1 MVDNRDELRHKAREL
16 ALQHAPKRSDRSR
29 TGLLKLIEADL
40 ESLRAFANHLQLHPA
55 SCTQPAEDWLL
66 DNIEFIGDQ
75 VKGVQQHFTGAL
87 LDNLPYL
94 RKERQY
100 RIQSICGEYIAL
112 VDGVLD
118 ETSLVEFV
126 NAYQEV
132 SVLTVAEAW
141 SIPLF
146 LRLALI
152 HQLTDVMLQV
162 QDRRA
167 ICMDVERLLGQFE
180 PGAWNTESLG
190 AKLEEEGQSFPLSGA
205 WAVHLI
211 SHLREWADHAA
222 SVREWLICQFENG
235 GRDLDQIVTYEQQL
249 QASYQRK
256 AGHLISGLRKNER
269 LSWEDA
275 FAHISLVEQTLRQD
289 RTDTYPKLDAG
300 SRGTIRHRVEVLAR
314 RLGVQENLI
323 AREALVLAEQ
333 APAMP
338 VGMAVE
344 SISAEQA
351 SPTKTS
357 SVSSVST
364 ADLMPRRSFLAYY
377 LFEPRGVS
385 ELQRSLKKCSK
396 PRPLPGNRLL
406 GRGKTSYMTLLACLF
421 AAFWIALAFI
431 IGGGQGITP
440 WGWLIVVLA
449 LALPASDW
457 AVTSLHF
464 IIECAIRPNTLLRY
478 DFSAGVP
485 AEAATMVVIPVIWS
499 SHEEVDEMVDRLEI
513 HYLANR
519 SPHIHYA
526 ILGDFTDSRLERLP
540 EDDRLAAYAKG
551 KMEMLYKRYS
561 SSNETTFHLYQRS
574 RRWNPGEEVYMGWER
589 KRGKLVEFVE
599 LLKGSNET
607 SYDYTYGNTAVL
619 PRIRYIITLDADT
632 QLPLESAH
640 RMIGA
645 LHLPY
650 NRPRLNEKRS
660 RVVEGYGVLQ
670 PRIGIHL
677 ESALQSRLAG
687 LWSAP
692 GVDPYSFAASDP
704 YQDALGE
711 GIFTGKGIFDVD
723 AFAETLCERIPENR
737 VLSHDLLEGG
747 FLRVG
752 LLTDVELID
761 DHPVKFIAY
770 QKRIHRWVRGDWQL
784 LGWLFPQMKSRR
796 GELLPVDL
804 SFITRWQIIDNL
816 RRSLLPIALFALLL
830 GFTVLP
836 GTPWR
841 WLAVVLATM
850 FIPIV
855 RQLVNLPRTGWH
867 PRGIEMAAAHA
878 GLVLLALPFQ
888 AVLMADAIARTLYR
902 LSISNRRLLEWT
914 SSSHIER
921 TNRENAHP
929 PLLGMTAGYVLVLL
943 VAAAS
948 ILQPDPY
955 IAGIGLALCLLW
967 AMAPVVIRWLDQAEP
982 EKREP
987 LSVHDERDLRELA
1000 RQIWAFYE
1008 DYTVAEDHWL
1018 PPDNVQLDPLN
1029 GVAHR
1034 TSPTNIG
1041 FLLTASLTAR
1051 DFGFINSAELLQRL
1065 ERTIHT
1071 VEQMEKWNGHLF
1083 NWYDTLTLKPL
1094 IPVYVSTVDSGNF
1107 VASLI
1112 AVKQGVAEWLMKEFS
1127 GKSHSE
1133 RKRIDPYGRDDLH
1146 FEFAAELEKLKQG
1159 ASHGADQIL
1168 ERGRELLERLEALIT
1183 GTDFRPLYDHKAKL
1197 FVLGYHAA
1205 SGERDAV
1212 LYDLLASEARQTSFV
1227 AIALGQISVSHWMA
1241 LGRAARSQGGH
1252 TTLVSWSGT
1261 MFEYLMPWLLMR
1273 TYPKTIWDSTYR
1285 GAVRQQMAYAME
1297 RGVPFGIS
1305 ESGYYAF
1312 DYQKNYQ
1319 YRAFGVPGLGFKR
1332 GLEQDLVLAPY
1343 AAVMALPYAVAQ
1355 GMDNLRWME
1364 KMGARGKYG
1373 FYEAIDCTPER
1384 IPDGSKAEIIRSFM
1398 AHHQGMSL
1406 LTIANMLHDHN
1417 MIERF
1422 HRDKRIQAAELLLQE
1437 RIPAKPAQVRL
1448 EAVPRQRIAQ
1458 SEKPQASPVR
1468 FYPSAATPVPEA
1480 VILSNGSFTTVVTN
1494 SGSGQLRSQGLAVS
1508 RWREDP
1514 VKDDWG
1520 SYMYIRDVQR
1530 DECWS
1535 PTFQPCRVPSST
1547 ADAHFSLEKALF
1559 KRTDGEMK
1567 TTLEI
1572 AVSPDA
1578 DAEVRKLTLYHAG
1591 ADTRTIE
1598 VTTFLELALARPDAD
1613 AAHPAFT
1620 KLFIETEYDEEARCL
1635 LARKRPRSEG
1645 EQALWAFHIFT
1656 DGEASDTPEVE
1667 TDRARF
1673 IGRGHTLAAPKGLR
1687 SRLGGAVGSVA
1698 DPAFIMRRRITLQ
1711 AGERIELYAVTGVA
1725 ESREEAIALARTL
1738 SRKAEAERVFE
1749 HAWTHAQIELHN
1761 MQMSPADAAVYHVL
1775 ASRALYS
1782 APLNAEQETSIAAN
1796 TKAQSGLWAY
1806 GVSGDRPIVL
1816 VTINDAIH
1824 LPFIHKLLSGH
1835 EYLLRKGLFLDV
1847 VVLNEALEG
1856 YQQNVQES
1864 LQRSIE
1870 HSLNRY
1876 RTDHGSAYLVA
1887 SAGLPDEDRA
1897 LLFATARVVLRAD
1910 GPSLKAQ
1917 LKVAE
1922 VYDPEAHAPEAYEPE
1937 AHQSDT
1943 HESDALQENESLT
1956 GINIA
1961 DGWREK
1967 NRTLVREDEIQA
1979 EANRK
1984 PASQLN
1990 ENSGETKQQRLK
2002 AVNTQ
2007 ADSPSSIVTK
2017 GIERLDSK
2025 SLLFFNGWGGFSP
2038 DGSEY
2043 RMVLKDDRFLPAPWI
2058 NVMAN
2063 PRFGCLVSELNT
2075 GYTWWRNSRE
2085 CKLTPWSNDP
2095 ALDPRGEACYLKDEQ
2110 SGEYWLVGSP
2120 NRDVGMEG
2128 EVPFGVAH
2136 GMGYSRYAHDSGG
2149 LHQELTVFVPVDDP
2163 IKIMKLHLRN
2173 PSDEQRDLSVTYYAE
2188 WVLGVNR
2195 HNNASHIVSEWNG
2208 SVQALIARNTYQDT
2222 FRDAT
2227 TFLAVYPAASAQDEP
2242 SAAADASIRET
2253 SWTVDRQEFIG
2264 RNRTAE
2270 QPAALDRDRLSGAA
2284 GPVSDSCG
2292 AVQTRFAVEPGGERT
2307 IYMLLGCDDS
2317 VQAAEKWLRKYRE
2330 PAACEQA
2337 YEEIRQFW
2345 SGVLG
2350 TVAVSTPN
2358 KEMDMLLNN
2367 WLLYQS
2373 LSCRMWARSAFYQAG
2388 GAYGFR
2394 DQLQD
2399 SLSMLHC
2406 RPDLTRAQ
2414 IIIHASHQYKE
2425 GDVQHWWHEETHRG
2439 IRTRFSDDLLWLPY
2453 AASRYLE
2460 HTGDD
2465 SLLEEIAPYLQS
2477 ELLREGEH
2485 ERYEETV
2492 LSGETGTVYEHCLR
2506 VLDHSLE
2513 RFGEHGLPLMGIGD
2527 WNDGMSLV
2535 GAEGRGESVWL
2546 GWFMG
2551 DVLTRF
2557 AGVCE
2562 RRGDTERAA
2571 RYLEVVGKL
2580 KIALNEH
2587 GWDGQWYRRAF
2598 TDAGQWLGSVHQ
2610 AECRIDSIAQSW
2622 SVISGLAEADKAA
2635 RAMNS
2640 FDRELVD
2647 RNLEMAYILT
2657 PPFNKT
2663 EPSPGYIQGYPPG
2676 IRENGGQYTHGVIWS
2691 IVAWSMLGNGDKA
2704 FELFH
2709 MLNPI
2714 THTMTPAE
2722 INRYYGEPYVMA
2734 ADIYS
2739 AEPHKGHA
2747 GWTWYTGAAGWM
2759 YQAGLEWILGIR
2771 RRGDKLVI
2779 SPCIPKNWPAFS
2791 VRYRHGDAEYQ
2802 IQVNNPAGK
2811 CSPSRPAEGLTKLAV
2826 DGNEL
2831 DLEQYFGEEGPF
2843 IPLRDERGV
2852 HEVELTL

>member
-1 MVDNRDELRHKAREL
+1 MVEHRDTLRQKAREL
-16 ALQHAPKRSDRSR
+16 ALRHTPKRTARSR
-29 TGLLKLIEADL
+29 TSLLKRAAADL
-40 ESLRAFANHLQLHPA
+40 DSLRAFANLLQHHPA

-75 VKGVQQHFTGAL
+75 VKGMQQQITGAL
-87 LDNLPYL
+87 PNNLPYL

-100 RIQSICGEYIAL
+100 RIQSICIEYIAL

-162 QDRRA
+162 QDRRE

-180 PGAWNTESLG
+180 PGAWNAESLG

-235 GRDLDQIVTYEQQL
+235 DRDLDRIVTYELQL

-256 AGHLISGLRKNER
+256 AGHLISSLRKNER
-269 LSWEDA
+269 WSWDDA
-275 FAHISLVEQTLRQD
+275 FVRISLVEQTLRQD
-289 RTDTYPKLDAG
+289 RTDTYPKLDAA
-300 SRGTIRHRVEVLAR
+300 SRGTIRHRVELLAR
-314 RLGVQENLI
+314 RLRVQENLV
-323 AREALVLAEQ
+323 AREALALAEQ
-333 APAMP
+333 ASALPAGVAMESAS
-338 VGMAVE
+338 AVKE
-344 SISAEQA
+344 GSAQAAGQLDTLGASIA
-351 SPTKTS
+351 
-357 SVSSVST
+357 ST
-364 ADLMPRRSFLAYY
+364 ANLMPRRSFLAYY

-406 GRGKTSYMTLLACLF
+406 GRRAQTSYMALLACLF
-421 AAFWIALAFI
+421 AVFWAALSLI
-431 IGGGQGITP
+431 IGWGQGINP
-440 WGWLIVVLA
+440 VGWFIVMAAV
-449 LALPASDW
+449 ALPASEW
-457 AVTSLHF
+457 AVTGLHY

-499 SHEEVDEMVDRLEI
+499 SKEEVDEMVDRLEI

-540 EDDRLAAYAKG
+540 EDDKLAAYAI
-551 KMEMLYKRYS
+551 ERVERLSKRYS
-561 SSNETTFHLYQRS
+561 ISDDTTFHLYQRS
-574 RRWNPGEEVYMGWER
+574 RWWNPGEEVYMGWER

-607 SYDYTYGNTAVL
+607 SYDYTYGNAAVL

-632 QLPLESAH
+632 RLPLESAH

-687 LWSAP
+687 LWSVP
-692 GVDPYSFAASDP
+692 GLDPYSFAASDP

-747 FLRVG
+747 FLRAG

-761 DHPVKFIAY
+761 DHPAKFIAY
-770 QKRIHRWVRGDWQL
+770 QKRLHRWVRGDWQL
-784 LGWLFPQMKSRR
+784 LGWLFPRMKSRR

-804 SFITRWQIIDNL
+804 SIITRWQIIDNL
-816 RRSLLPIALFALLL
+816 RRSLLPIVLFALLL
-830 GFTVLP
+830 GFTILP

-841 WLAVVLATM
+841 WLGVVLATM
-850 FIPIV
+850 FIPVI
-855 RQLVNLPRTGWH
+855 RQLVNLTRAEWD
-867 PRGIEMAAAHA
+867 PRGIGMAAAHA
-878 GLVLLALPFQ
+878 GLALLALPFQ
-888 AVLMADAIARTLYR
+888 AVLMVDAIARTLYR
-902 LSISNRRLLEWT
+902 LSISKRRLLEWT
-914 SSSHIER
+914 SSLHIER
-921 TNRENAHP
+921 SNRENAHP

-943 VAAAS
+943 AAAAS
-948 ILQPDPY
+948 ILQRDPY
-955 IAGIGLALCLLW
+955 IASFGVVLCLLW
-967 AMAPVVIRWLDQAEP
+967 AMAPAVIRWLDQAEP
-982 EKREP
+982 EKAESV
-987 LSVHDERDLRELA
+987 SVHDERELRELA

-1018 PPDNVQLDPLN
+1018 PPDNVQIDPPN

-1041 FLLTASLTAR
+1041 FFLTAALTAR
-1051 DFGFINSAELLQRL
+1051 DFGFINTAELLERL
-1065 ERTIHT
+1065 ERTIHS
-1071 VEQMEKWNGHLF
+1071 VERMEKWNGHLF

-1094 IPVYVSTVDSGNF
+1094 VPVYVSTVDSGNF

-1112 AVKQGVAEWLMKEFS
+1112 AVKQGVAEWLMKEFP
-1127 GKSHSE
+1127 GKAHSE
-1133 RKRIDPYGRDDLH
+1133 RNRLDSDGRDDLH
-1146 FEFAAELEKLKQG
+1146 FEFAAELEKLKQES
-1159 ASHGADQIL
+1159 SHGPDQVL
-1168 ERGRELLERLEALIT
+1168 ERGRELLERVETLIN
-1183 GTDFRPLYDHKAKL
+1183 GTDFRALYDHKAKL

-1241 LGRAARSQGGH
+1241 LGRATRSQGGR
-1252 TTLVSWSGT
+1252 TALVSWSGT

-1285 GAVRQQMAYAME
+1285 GVVRQQMAYAKE

-1343 AAVMALPYAVAQ
+1343 AAIMALPYAVAE
-1355 GMDNLRWME
+1355 GMDNLRRME
-1364 KMGARGKYG
+1364 EMGARGKYG

-1384 IPDGSKAEIIRSFM
+1384 MPDGSKAEVIRSFM

-1422 HRDKRIQAAELLLQE
+1422 HRDKRIQTAELLLQE
-1437 RIPAKPAQVRL
+1437 RIPAKPAQARV
-1448 EAVPRQRIAQ
+1448 EAAGSQRIAQ
-1458 SEKPQASPVR
+1458 PTQPQASPVR
-1468 FYPSAATPVPEA
+1468 SYPSADTPAPEA
-1480 VILSNGSFTTVVTN
+1480 AILSNGSFTTVITN

-1535 PTFQPCRVPSST
+1535 PTYQPCRVPPSS
-1547 ADAHFSLEKALF
+1547 AEAHFSLEKALF
-1559 KRTDGEMK
+1559 KRTDGEMQ
-1567 TTLEI
+1567 TALEI

-1591 ADTRTIE
+1591 ADTRTFE

-1620 KLFIETEYDEEARCL
+1620 KLFIETEYDAKARCL
-1635 LARKRPRSEG
+1635 LARKRPRNAD
-1645 EQALWAFHIFT
+1645 EQALWAFHVFT
-1656 DGEASDTPEVE
+1656 DGEEASDTPEME

-1711 AGERIELYAVTGVA
+1711 AGERIALYAVTGVA
-1725 ESREEAIALARTL
+1725 GTREEALALARTL
-1738 SRKAEAERVFE
+1738 SRKAEADRVFE

-1761 MQMSPADAAVYHVL
+1761 MQLSPADAAVYHVL

-1782 APLNAEQETSIAAN
+1782 GRLNDEQEASIAVN
-1796 TKAQSGLWAY
+1796 TKAQSGLWSY

-1816 VTINDAIH
+1816 VTIDDAIH

-1835 EYLLRKGLFLDV
+1835 EYLLRKGLSLDV
-1847 VVLNEALEG
+1847 VVLNGALEG
-1856 YQQNVQES
+1856 YQQNVQEN

-1870 HSLNRY
+1870 HRLNRY
-1876 RTDHGSAYLVA
+1876 RTDHGSAYLIA

-1917 LKVAE
+1917 LKAAE
-1922 VYDPEAHAPEAYEPE
+1922 A
-1937 AHQSDT
+1937 SD
-1943 HESDALQENESLT
+1943 SAAGQ
-1956 GINIA
+1956 
-1961 DGWREK
+1961 
-1967 NRTLVREDEIQA
+1967 EDEEQA

-1984 PASQLN
+1984 PSSQAKANLPQ
-1990 ENSGETKQQRLK
+1990 TKQQRLK
-2002 AVNTQ
+2002 AGHTQ
-2007 ADSPSSIVTK
+2007 SDSYQSTANAGES
-2017 GIERLDSK
+2017 EMSDSTP
-2025 SLLFFNGWGGFSP
+2025 LLFFNGWGGFSR

-2043 RMVLKDDRFLPAPWI
+2043 RMTLKDDRFLPAPWI

-2095 ALDPRGEACYLKDEQ
+2095 ALDPRGEACYLKDDK

-2120 NRDVGMEG
+2120 NREEGMDG
-2128 EVPFGVAH
+2128 GARYNIAH

-2149 LHQELTVFVPVDDP
+2149 LHQELTVFVPVDAP
-2163 IKIMKLHLRN
+2163 IKIMKLRLRN
-2173 PSDEQRDLSVTYYAE
+2173 PSDERRELSVTYYAE

-2195 HNNASHIVSEWNG
+2195 QSNASHIVSEWNG

-2227 TFLAVYPAASAQDEP
+2227 AFLAVYPAASAENEP
-2242 SAAADASIRET
+2242 SAAADASMRET

-2270 QPAALDRDRLSGAA
+2270 QPAALERDRLSDSD

-2292 AVQTRFAVEPGGERT
+2292 AVQTRFAIEPGGERT

-2345 SGVLG
+2345 SGLLG
-2350 TVAVSTPN
+2350 TVAVSTPS

-2373 LSCRMWARSAFYQAG
+2373 LACRMWARSAFYQAG

-2453 AASRYLE
+2453 ALSRYLE

-2465 SLLEEIAPYLQS
+2465 SLLEESAPYLQS

-2492 LSGETGTVYEHCLR
+2492 LSGDTGTVYEHCLR

-2513 RFGEHGLPLMGIGD
+2513 RFGEHGLPLIGIGD

-2551 DVLTRF
+2551 DVLIRF
-2557 AGVCE
+2557 AAVCE
-2562 RRGDTERAA
+2562 RRGDTERAG
-2571 RYLEVVGKL
+2571 RYRDVAGQLKL
-2580 KIALNEH
+2580 ALNEH

-2622 SVISGLAEADKAA
+2622 SVISGLAEAGKAA

-2647 RNLEMAYILT
+2647 RDMEMAYILT
-2657 PPFNKT
+2657 PPFNNT

-2714 THTMTPAE
+2714 THTMNPAE
-2722 INRYYGEPYVMA
+2722 VNRYYGEPYVMA
-2734 ADIYS
+2734 ADVYS

-2771 RRGDKLVI
+2771 RRGDKLII
-2779 SPCIPKNWPAFS
+2779 SPCIPKDWPAFS
-2791 VRYRHGDAEYQ
+2791 VRYRHGNAEYR
-2802 IQVNNPAGK
+2802 IQVSNPAGK
-2811 CSPSRPAEGLTKLAV
+2811 CSPSRPNEGQSKLAI
-2826 DGNEL
+2826 DGKEL
-2831 DLEQYFGEEGPF
+2831 DLEKYFGEEGPF
-2843 IPLRDERGV
+2843 IPLRDEQGA